1 MISLN
6 ESFLKEKFEDKE
18 SSVDSEIEKKSKN
31 SLDTFSSKESEYL
44 DEMEAKYLCRNQI
57 KISEE

>member
-1 MISLN
+1 M
-6 ESFLKEKFEDKE
+6 
-18 SSVDSEIEKKSKN
+18 DSEIEKKSKN

-44 DEMEAKYLCRNQI
+44 DEMEFKYLSRNQI